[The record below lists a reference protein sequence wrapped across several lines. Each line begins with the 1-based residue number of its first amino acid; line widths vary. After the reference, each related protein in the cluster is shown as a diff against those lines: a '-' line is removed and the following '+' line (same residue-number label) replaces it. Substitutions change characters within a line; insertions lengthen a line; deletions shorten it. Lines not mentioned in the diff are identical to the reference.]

1 MKGDGDY
8 ISHSAT
14 AILNHQN
21 CLHLKV
27 RFAFVAY
34 CHLLFDLLFFVVVV
48 DRKWAFLEHNSAEA
62 TLCKL
67 FARTSVQYISCE
79 KLLSACF
86 HILMHEYRNPDTA
99 VNAQYV
105 YSTTTPLRVQAIW
118 ATLFRNL
125 SPWNQEFLQTSELH
139 VQSYSMFT
147 VLKYAINEILCV
159 SV

>member
-8 ISHSAT
+8 ISHSGT

-27 RFAFVAY
+27 RFAFVPY
-34 CHLLFDLLFFVVVV
+34 CHLLFVLLFFFFFLE
-48 DRKWAFLEHNSAEA
+48 AFLEHNFPEA

-67 FARTSVQYISCE
+67 FPRISVQSISSE

-86 HILMHEYRNPDTA
+86 HMLMHEYRNPDTA

-105 YSTTTPLRVQAIW
+105 YSTTTPLRVQAI
-118 ATLFRNL
+118 
-125 SPWNQEFLQTSELH
+125 
-139 VQSYSMFT
+139 
-147 VLKYAINEILCV
+147 
-159 SV
+159 